1 MLALWLTLP
10 LSAHI
15 SPAEENSLSDN
26 SSLSESSA
34 ISPDDLPIIG
44 AGVVDGTSKTPLRL
58 SRHSSYYGVGFNNIF
73 DSYLSPLDYKGSTL
87 VYTHQREGNATWAGR
102 DMTSMSILAANTTL
116 ASNPAENGEFWD
128 VDVQWA
134 YGLHR
139 NWLWGDRAQPR
150 LRLGLGALWGF
161 HLGGTYS
168 TRNGNNPAQG
178 RLATDLSV
186 SGLAEYRFPLWNRQ
200 WLWRTQLDAPLLG
213 LMFSPRFGQSYYEIF
228 TVESRPRF
236 YATYPLNAPSMR
248 LLSTIS
254 LPLRHQRFSVG
265 FQVNVR
271 QSDIQELKRHA
282 WNVAFVVGYTR
293 TLNFLD

>member
-1 MLALWLTLP
+1 MASFGMSMCNGLMACTATGFGAIAHNLVCVLA
-10 LSAHI
+10 SVHFG
-15 SPAEENSLSDN
+15 D
-26 SSLSESSA
+26 
-34 ISPDDLPIIG
+34 
-44 AGVVDGTSKTPLRL
+44 
-58 SRHSSYYGVGFNNIF
+58 
-73 DSYLSPLDYKGSTL
+73 
-87 VYTHQREGNATWAGR
+87 
-102 DMTSMSILAANTTL
+102 SILEERIAPATATT
-116 ASNPAENGEFWD
+116 PHK
-128 VDVQWA
+128 V
-134 YGLHR
+134 
-139 NWLWGDRAQPR
+139 
-150 LRLGLGALWGF
+150 
-161 HLGGTYS
+161 
-168 TRNGNNPAQG
+168 
-178 RLATDLSV
+178 
-186 SGLAEYRFPLWNRQ
+186 WNRQ